1 MQGRA
6 THSFLALLAASLLGT
21 LFAAPA
27 SAQSATNTEAK
38 LTAYGARLTEPEGV
52 EVNSRR
58 VNNRINS
65 RVNARL
71 STRIQ
76 RYTAPANPTDALR
89 APEVEPGR
97 RAIEQPVQQDEP
109 RN

>member
-6 THSFLALLAASLLGT
+6 RHPILAAVLLGT
-21 LFAAPA
+21 LFTAPA
-27 SAQSATNTEAK
+27 SAQSASNTEAK

-76 RYTAPANPTDALR
+76 RYTAPANPGDALR
-89 APEVEPGR
+89 APKIESGR
-97 RAIEQPVQQDEP
+97 RAIEQPVPQDD
-109 RN
+109 RRD

>member
-1 MQGRA
+1 MQDRA
-6 THSFLALLAASLLGT
+6 TYTLLAAALLIGT
-21 LFAAPA
+21 A
-27 SAQSATNTEAK
+27 SAVSVQAQSTADTEAR
-38 LTAYGARLTEPEGV
+38 LTAYGARLSEPEGV

-65 RVNARL
+65 RINARL

-76 RYTAPANPTDALR
+76 RYTTTVNPTDALR

-97 RAIEQPVQQDEP
+97 RAIEQPVPQDGP
-109 RN
+109 RD

>member
-6 THSFLALLAASLLGT
+6 THPILAAALLGT
-21 LFAAPA
+21 LLAVPA
-27 SAQSATNTEAK
+27 SAQSASNTEAK

-76 RYTAPANPTDALR
+76 RYTAPANPSDALR
-89 APEVEPGR
+89 APKIEPGR
-97 RAIEQPVQQDEP
+97 RAIEQPVPQDDP